1 MVILFMEKGEKGGR
15 VRESEREKKKLEK
28 EEERK

>member
-15 VRESEREKKKLEK
+15 VRESEREKKLEK